1 MGRVKKKE
9 DTRGI
14 DDGDGDVDGA
24 ARGSDDEA
32 PFEGKSD
39 VWKDRWN
46 VEGGKEDERRGGDAR
61 RGTGGPAPEP
71 G

>member
-1 MGRVKKKE
+1 MGGVKKKG